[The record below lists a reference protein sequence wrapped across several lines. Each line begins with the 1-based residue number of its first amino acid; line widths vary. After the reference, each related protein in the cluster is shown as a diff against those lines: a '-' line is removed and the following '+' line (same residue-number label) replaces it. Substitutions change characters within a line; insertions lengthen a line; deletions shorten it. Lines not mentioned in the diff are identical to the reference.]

1 MPRISGLI
9 DGSLQQAASSA
20 SGEAVF
26 FLSPR
31 PLDCNH
37 DESRN
42 QSMNP
47 EEIQEIYPQLQKLA
61 QKLQQAGADLP
72 AGLDALL
79 QGAGFPAGVP
89 FDESQ
94 KLASASV
101 AHLEP
106 TVQSAAPWQSYLDDL
121 VSQRVALVEDEF
133 TVAPTYRGG
142 QVAGKGFEFQDI
154 YTIFLMTRFL
164 DENAPAVLIRI
175 EGAEDVDL
183 LTRQDGNTY
192 EWYYQVKTI
201 KEGTNW
207 TLRMFDTEGVWWRF
221 AHCVS
226 EFHAKCSDP
235 TRSIRV
241 VLVVDGDV
249 GDDVQ
254 ALRDAPQT
262 FSITG
267 RADETDLAGDRILTK
282 VRGEALFSIARRY
295 LRAHYADRQVREALR
310 SRSTEGAEQLG
321 ELCKAL
327 AHVIDNEFITNPRE
341 PEKEDVADI
350 ITKLVRLPV
359 QIADSDSDSNW
370 QSDLHALTAEL
381 VYSLPSIAPS
391 PDHLDGLRVCL
402 TKAYLSLD
410 PLFTSLQIKSRI
422 GFTTRTTLT
431 EGPESEAEI
440 QDQFLVDTGEIT
452 FTQPRWH
459 SYLEDAI
466 LLRLVEG
473 TYLSTGQARIIYHR
487 LKGFVRQA
495 AQTGELINRSRF
507 FLIISSVPRIQLEE
521 IPDIDGLIPR
531 PDLVSEIIKKLNSQ
545 PIEYL
550 YGFPKI
556 GKTKLA
562 AMVAS
567 ELSDTYSVFW
577 HTIEAGADCTDR
589 LVNDFTYFVGD
600 LTGSRNLYVD
610 WFEGKQSLSAIAK
623 AATVALTGRSVL
635 IVLDNCHVL
644 DNGQIQAV
652 SDLLQALISIP
663 DANVKV
669 LMVGEDRP
677 GLPLFVSAD
686 ASMRVGGLSFQESIE
701 LLKAN
706 DCFVI
711 QDNLP
716 GFLSLHSKTDGHP
729 MMLLIAARQ
738 LEKVPSAQEVSALA
752 DSLPDL
758 NQDTAQFFDR
768 LAHQIFDVLTTAEQK
783 EMLRRLSVLLFGFD
797 RDLCFALAKCE
808 PALDFKASD
817 WRRLAAQVLDRSY
830 RGKFVVPKIFK
841 QIASEDVRPDLERR
855 LYEAAA
861 DHIIDCATKERR
873 VDFWDFQ
880 DAIFYLGFAGRWED
894 AARYFLGSLSANPS
908 APYEQLRLL
917 YMVFRGPAFQV
928 SDVDPALRS
937 ALAFS
942 EFSKIVGDASVSDT
956 SGTMLE
962 VLKRM
967 RSAIL
972 SIKDDKLRAVYSGMY
987 YLATSSLYDQLL
999 ANQLAEATGYSTL
1012 RRESPTVAACS
1023 KRSLRRARKAFSYA
1037 LLTEE
1042 PELVQSAFWAILH
1055 VNDSAIVPSPE
1066 EVPKFV
1072 DKVLRDHVNLDELTL
1087 PKQWGPIDF
1096 WDAISDT
1103 YLRYAPNHPD
1113 PNSALSVLAEHLEFA
1128 RDRRLTRLEVIIL
1141 HAIAYWHFERS
1152 KEYKRA
1158 IAICDEN
1165 ISTAEQLGDSAK
1177 LLKKVYT
1184 LRADS
1189 AYALKDYKNARADYT
1204 QAAHFFPSSGSLSAL
1219 DVIIQYC
1226 VGDCYWHL
1234 GDYRAA
1240 ASAYLKALK
1249 MRGRARGYDH
1259 ANSFQLFGK
1268 LSLAY
1273 LCMGFYWNAVRL
1285 HEKMFSIYE
1294 RFQDGTMFMRVS
1306 GSLQALLVG
1315 VQGSRLNELDAMYRG
1330 QFARPKDIGPEFY
1343 DAPIKTEGLQAW
1355 LDRTS
1360 LAGFR
1365 FLLAQAYDMVGD
1377 TINAIL
1383 QVEASLHTEHA
1394 SSYIPGPILRSLT
1407 YDLLSELYRKNGER
1421 VASAWAAF
1429 ESMALTEDFL
1439 ASQPFPRALESE
1451 FLTEEYIAE
1460 AETVGEMFRETVPSR
1475 YAQNIFRHY
1484 IEPVILEELN
1494 RVRRLDE
1501 QATYFLTLVDMASEL
1516 PPSVRPCIE
1525 AWTQLYLGL
1534 FYLTR
1539 GYRQESTIAFTRM
1552 DDLVSEYD
1560 LLDVE
1565 LVYVLHTTFGVAPLL
1580 YPSADDLTDACVKT
1594 ALRLIDRL
1602 PDSRHWL
1609 GEYNGQLTRMWCSKI
1624 TLLPNDP
1631 LIETR
1636 NRASERLQDLA
1647 NKISD
1652 VEVRF
1657 FHVCA
1662 VLLLWIQEAN
1672 LWSDNARILQREVL
1686 SRPLDQLETDDLF
1699 KLYDGFGSFARKE
1712 AQRHILGGDVER
1724 GQELS
1729 KTLYD
1734 AMSLAI
1740 ESHRE
1745 KLSSEQ
1751 LAALQDHQSIAK
1763 LWSV

>member
-1 MPRISGLI
+1 
-9 DGSLQQAASSA
+9 
-20 SGEAVF
+20 
-26 FLSPR
+26 
-31 PLDCNH
+31 
-37 DESRN
+37 
-42 QSMNP
+42 MNP
-47 EEIQEIYPQLQKLA
+47 EEIQQIYSQLQKLA
-61 QKLQQAGADLP
+61 QKLRQAGTDLP

-79 QGAGFPAGVP
+79 QGAGLPADIP

-101 AHLEP
+101 AHLEA
-106 TVQSAAPWQSYLDDL
+106 TVQSAASWQADLDNL
-121 VSQRVALVEDEF
+121 VSRKATIVEDEF
-133 TVAPTYRGG
+133 TVAPTDRGG
-142 QVAGKGFEFQDI
+142 QIAGKGFEFQDI

-164 DENAPAVLIRI
+164 DENTPAVLIRI

-183 LTRQDGNTY
+183 LIRQDGNTY
-192 EWYYQVKTI
+192 EWYYQIKTI

-207 TLRMFDTEGVWWRF
+207 TLRMFDTEGVWRRF

-226 EFHAKCSDP
+226 EFRAKCSDP

-241 VLVVDGDV
+241 TLVVDGDV
-249 GDDVQ
+249 SDNAQ

-267 RADETDLAGDRILTK
+267 RVDEADLANAPILTE
-282 VRGEALFSIARRY
+282 VRGEAMFSIARRY
-295 LRAHYADRQVREALR
+295 LRAHYADRQVREALG
-310 SRSTEGAEQLG
+310 SRGTECARKLG
-321 ELCKAL
+321 KLCKAL
-327 AHVIDNEFITNPRE
+327 VHVIDSEFITSPRE
-341 PEKEDVADI
+341 PEKEDVADT
-350 ITKLVRLPV
+350 ITKLVQLPV
-359 QIADSDSDSNW
+359 QAADSNSDSN
-370 QSDLHALTAEL
+370 QQLSDLQALTAEL
-381 VYSLPSIAPS
+381 VDSLTSIASS
-391 PDHLDGLRVCL
+391 PDYLDGLRICL
-402 TKAYLSLD
+402 TEAYLSLD

-422 GFTTRTTLT
+422 GFTTRTTST
-431 EGPESEAEI
+431 ESREAEAEI
-440 QDQFLVDTGEIT
+440 QDQFLVDTGEIIS
-452 FTQPRWH
+452 TQPRWH

-473 TYLSTGQARIIYHR
+473 TYLSAEQARIVYDTI
-487 LKGFVRQA
+487 LKVFVRRA
-495 AQTGELINRSRF
+495 AQTGALINRSLF
-507 FLIISSVPRIQLEE
+507 FLIISSIPRIQLEE
-521 IPDIDGLIPR
+521 IPDVDGLIQR

-545 PIEYL
+545 PIEYF

-610 WFEGKQSLSAIAK
+610 WFERKQSPSAIAK

-644 DNGQIQAV
+644 DNGQIRAV

-669 LMVGEDRP
+669 LMVGEDRS

-686 ASMRVGGLSFQESIE
+686 ASMRVRGLSFKESTE

-706 DCFVI
+706 GCFVT
-711 QDNLP
+711 QDNLL
-716 GFLSLHSKTDGHP
+716 GFLSLHSKIDGHP
-729 MMLLIAARQ
+729 LMLLVAAKQ

-752 DSLPDL
+752 TSLPDL

-768 LAHQIFDVLTTAEQK
+768 LAHQIFDVLTTAEQR
-783 EMLRRLSVLLFGFD
+783 EMLRRLSVLLSGFD
-797 RDLCFALAKCE
+797 RDLCFTLAKCE
-808 PALDFKASD
+808 PALDFRASD

-841 QIASEDVRPDLERR
+841 QIASEDVSPDLKCR

-861 DHIIDCATKERR
+861 DHIIDCATRERR

-908 APYEQLRLL
+908 ATYEQLCLL
-917 YMVFRGPAFQV
+917 YTVFRGPAFQA
-928 SDVDPALRS
+928 SGVDPALRS

-942 EFSKIVGDASVSDT
+942 EFSKIIGNASVSDT

-962 VLKRM
+962 VLKQM

-972 SIKDDKLRAVYSGMY
+972 SIKDDKLRAVYSCMY

-1023 KRSLRRARKAFSYA
+1023 RRSLRRARKAFNYA

-1087 PKQWGPIDF
+1087 PKEWGPIDF

-1103 YLRYAPNHPD
+1103 YLRYALNHPD

-1128 RDRRLTRLEVIIL
+1128 RDRRLTRLKVIIL

-1152 KEYKRA
+1152 KEYERT
-1158 IAICDEN
+1158 IAICNEN
-1165 ISTAEQLGDSAK
+1165 ISTAEQLDDNAK
-1177 LLKKVYT
+1177 LLKEVYT

-1189 AYALKDYKNARADYT
+1189 AYALKDYENARADYT
-1204 QAAHFFPSSGSLSAL
+1204 QATHFFPSSGSFSAL
-1219 DVIIQYC
+1219 DVIIQHC
-1226 VGDCYWHL
+1226 VGDCCWHL

-1273 LCMGFYWNAVRL
+1273 LCMGFYWNTVRL

-1294 RFQDGTMFMRVS
+1294 RFQDNTMFMRVS
-1306 GSLQALLVG
+1306 GSLQAFLAEM
-1315 VQGSRLNELDAMYRG
+1315 QGSRLNELDAVYRG

-1365 FLLAQAYDMVGD
+1365 YLLAQAYDMVGD
-1377 TINAIL
+1377 TTNAIL
-1383 QVEASLHTEHA
+1383 QAETSLYTEHA
-1394 SSYIPGPILRSLT
+1394 SSYMPAPILHSIT
-1407 YDLLSELYRKNGER
+1407 YNLLSELYLKGGDRM
-1421 VASAWAAF
+1421 ASASAAF
-1429 ESMALTEDFL
+1429 ETIALTEGFL
-1439 ASQPFPRALESE
+1439 TSRLFRHMLEDE
-1451 FLTEEYIAE
+1451 FLTEEYSAK
-1460 AETVGEMFRETVPSR
+1460 AETAIETLHDAVPLE
-1475 YAQNIFRHY
+1475 YAQGIFRHY
-1484 IEPVILEELN
+1484 VEPVILKEIN
-1494 RVRRLDE
+1494 QQRRFDD
-1501 QATYFLTLVDMASEL
+1501 QAPYFLTLVDMASKL
-1516 PPSVRPCIE
+1516 PPSVGPCIE
-1525 AWTQLYLGL
+1525 AWTQLYLGI

-1539 GYRQESTIAFTRM
+1539 GYRQESTIAFARVNE
-1552 DDLVSEYD
+1552 LASEYD

-1565 LVYVLHTTFGVAPLL
+1565 LAYLFHTTFSAALLL
-1580 YPSADDLTDACVKT
+1580 YRSADDLTDACVRT

-1602 PDSRHWL
+1602 PDSQRWL
-1609 GEYNGQLTRMWCSKI
+1609 GEYNGQFTKLWCSTI
-1624 TLLPNDP
+1624 TLLPSDP
-1631 LIETR
+1631 LIEAR
-1636 NRASERLQDLA
+1636 NRVSERLRDLA
-1647 NKISD
+1647 NKVLN
-1652 VEVRF
+1652 VEVYF

-1662 VLLLWIQEAN
+1662 TLLLWIQEAD
-1672 LWSDNARILQREVL
+1672 LWSDDARILQREVL
-1686 SRPLDQLETDDLF
+1686 SKPLDQLETGDLF
-1699 KLYDGFGSFARKE
+1699 KLYDEFGSFAREE

-1740 ESHRE
+1740 ERHRE

-1751 LAALQDHQSIAK
+1751 LAKLQDHQSIAA
-1763 LWSV
+1763 LWNI